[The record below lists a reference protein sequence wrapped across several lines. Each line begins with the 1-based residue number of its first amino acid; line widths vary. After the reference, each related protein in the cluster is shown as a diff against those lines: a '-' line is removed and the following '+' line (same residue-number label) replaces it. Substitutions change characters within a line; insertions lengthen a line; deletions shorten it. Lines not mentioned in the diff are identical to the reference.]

1 MSLQHA
7 KLTIAILFASLYN
20 TTVTAADPAADISP
34 IPATT
39 ISPVLPVAVTTS
51 QGLPVESIAAPAP
64 QSVLNPLLAAPISV
78 DVESDSPAPA
88 SIISI
93 ETAPADAAPL
103 LKASD
108 SLGNPQQDL
117 WARIRVGF
125 ALSELN
131 SDLVQENANWY
142 IKRPD
147 YVARMLDRSKRY
159 LFYIVEAVEKRGMP
173 TEIALLPMIESAFNP
188 KAYSRAHAAGLW
200 QFIPSTG
207 RSYGLQQNWWV
218 DNRRDVISA
227 TNAALDYL
235 QKLHNMFGSWEL
247 ALAANNWGEGSV
259 QRAIAKN
266 QAKGLPTDYLSLHMP
281 HETQQYVPRLLA
293 IKSLIQKPQ
302 EFGIDLGVVPNTPYF
317 AQITLTQHIDVAL
330 AAKLADTTLDEF
342 TSLNPNYTRPVIQA
356 RQPATLLLP
365 VDKAEAFA
373 ANLENYEKPLVS
385 WQPYHAKRGEK
396 LDAIASRYGISSSR
410 LKEVNGIQLK
420 RGRFGS
426 NQVLLVPGNGGAKLE
441 AASFREIQTEPET
454 ASNGKIYTVRKGDTL
469 LAIAKRNGVK
479 AEQIKAWNKLS
490 SNRLAL
496 NQKLRL
502 ATPEKVE
509 TKTAKVAKTNKP
521 NAEPHHASTAK
532 AQPKQKQYTVR
543 RGDTLYSIAQRFDV
557 DLDDLRRWN
566 KLTHKSRLFPGDKV
580 TILLAKNG

>member
-247 ALAANNWGEGSV
+247 ALAAYNWGEGSV
-259 QRAIAKN
+259 QRAITKN